1 MDAYERRNGE
11 CGVKNR
17 RRQALPCDTDA
28 LRNQAQS
35 RRTDK
40 IQQGPMYKGFGGR
53 GEHRGILPFSKSRV
67 PPIPS
72 VASKPGAFL
81 TDLGDVDD

>member
-1 MDAYERRNGE
+1 MRREKSEKPGS
-11 CGVKNR
+11 
-17 RRQALPCDTDA
+17 A
-28 LRNQAQS
+28 LRYRRSPQS
-35 RRTDK
+35 SAKPRRRTDK

-72 VASKPGAFL
+72 VASKPSAFL